1 MSDKQRIARTFAA
14 AASDYDAHA
23 VVQRHAAQ
31 QLALRAQAQW
41 PQLPAAARMLEIGCG
56 TGNLSTLLLQTYPH
70 AELLAT
76 DLAPTMVEA
85 CRQRLG
91 ADAPQVTEAL
101 QPFPPLQPMQ
111 ATPPTPRV
119 RFAVA
124 DGEHIDAHAADLVA
138 SSLVFQWFAD
148 PAAALR
154 RLALQTPRL
163 AVATLLDGT
172 FAEWRAAHTA
182 AGVDDG
188 VRSFMTE
195 ETLRALCAQLG
206 ASVVVETVH
215 EYHPDVLQFVRA
227 LKAIGAGTAR
237 PGHRPAPLQRVLRA
251 FPHGIA
257 VSYRV
262 AYVLAENTSL
272 LGRLRLLDMR
282 G

>member
-14 AASDYDAHA
+14 AAPDYDTYA

-41 PQLPAAARMLEIGCG
+41 PQLPAAARMVEIGCG
-56 TGNLSTLLLQTYPH
+56 TGNLSALLLQTYPG

-76 DLAPTMVEA
+76 DLAPAMVEA
-85 CRQRLG
+85 CRQRLN
-91 ADAPQVTEAL
+91 ADALQAAQAL
-101 QPFPPLQPMQ
+101 QPQPPLPV
-111 ATPPTPRV
+111 TPSLPRV
-119 RFAVA
+119 HFAVA
-124 DGEHIDAHAADLVA
+124 DGEQLDAHAADLVA
-138 SSLVFQWFAD
+138 SSLVFQWFSD
-148 PAAALR
+148 PAAALQ

-172 FAEWRAAHTA
+172 FAEWRAAHAA

-188 VRSFMTE
+188 VRRFMTE
-195 ETLRALCAQLG
+195 EALRALCAQSG
-206 ASVVVETVH
+206 ARVEVETVH

-272 LGRLRLLDMR
+272 LGRLRTLDVR
-282 G
+282 K

>member
-14 AASDYDAHA
+14 AAPDYDTHA

-41 PQLPAAARMLEIGCG
+41 PQLPPGARILEMGCG
-56 TGNLSTLLLQTYPH
+56 TGNLSTLLLRTYPK

-76 DLAPTMVEA
+76 DLAPAMVDA
-85 CRQRLG
+85 CRARLCSETP
-91 ADAPQVTEAL
+91 APTAVT
-101 QPFPPLQPMQ
+101 
-111 ATPPTPRV
+111 RV
-119 RFAVA
+119 RFAVL
-124 DGEHIDAHAADLVA
+124 DGEQQTGQGADLVA

-148 PAAALR
+148 PGAALA
-154 RLALQTPRL
+154 RLAAHAPRL

-172 FAEWRAAHTA
+172 FAEWRAAHAA
-182 AGVDDG
+182 AGLDDG
-188 VRSFMTE
+188 VRRFMTE
-195 ETLRALCAQLG
+195 AALHACCAPLG
-206 ASVVVETVH
+206 ARIEVETVH

-262 AYVLAENTSL
+262 AYVLAENARL
-272 LGRLRLLDMR
+272 LG
-282 G
+282 

>member
-41 PQLPAAARMLEIGCG
+41 PQLPTAARMLEIGCG
-56 TGNLSTLLLQTYPH
+56 TGNLSALLLQTYPD

-76 DLAPTMVEA
+76 DLAPAMVDA

-91 ADAPQVTEAL
+91 AEVAPSAQ
-101 QPFPPLQPMQ
+101 
-111 ATPPTPRV
+111 RV

-124 DGEHIDAHAADLVA
+124 DGEQLDGHAADLVA

-148 PAAALR
+148 PAAALQ
-154 RLALQTPRL
+154 RLAVQTPRL

-172 FAEWRAAHTA
+172 FAEWRAAHAA

-195 ETLRALCAQLG
+195 GALRALCAQTG
-206 ASVVVETVH
+206 ARVEVETVH

-262 AYVLAENTSL
+262 AYVLAENTRR
-272 LGRLRLLDMR
+272 LGR
-282 G
+282 

>member
-91 ADAPQVTEAL
+91 AEEMQPLQADPAPQ
-101 QPFPPLQPMQ
+101 
-111 ATPPTPRV
+111 RV

-124 DGEHIDAHAADLVA
+124 DGEQLDAHAADLVA

-148 PAAALR
+148 PATALQ
-154 RLALQTPRL
+154 RLAAQTPRL

-195 ETLRALCAQLG
+195 DALRALCAQTG
-206 ASVVVETVH
+206 ARVEVETVH

-282 G
+282 R

>member
-14 AASDYDAHA
+14 AARDYDAHA

-41 PQLPAAARMLEIGCG
+41 PQLPVAARMLEIGCG

-85 CRQRLG
+85 CRQRL
-91 ADAPQVTEAL
+91 QS
-101 QPFPPLQPMQ
+101 
-111 ATPPTPRV
+111 TPPTPRV

-195 ETLRALCAQLG
+195 ETLRALCAQIG
-206 ASVVVETVH
+206 ARLVVETVH

-262 AYVLAENTSL
+262 AYVMAENTSGF
-272 LGRLRLLDMR
+272 GR
-282 G
+282 

>member
-14 AASDYDAHA
+14 AARDYDAHA

-31 QLALRAQAQW
+31 QLALRAQTQW

-56 TGNLSTLLLQTYPH
+56 TGNLSTLLLQTYPA

-76 DLAPTMVEA
+76 DLAPAMVEA
-85 CRQRLG
+85 CRQRLF
-91 ADAPQVTEAL
+91 APG
-101 QPFPPLQPMQ
+101 
-111 ATPPTPRV
+111 PPTEPTPQRV

-124 DGEHIDAHAADLVA
+124 DGEQLDAHAADLVA

-148 PAAALR
+148 PAAAMQ
-154 RLALQTPRL
+154 RLAAQTPRL

-172 FAEWRAAHTA
+172 FAEWRAAHA
-182 AGVDDG
+182 AADVDDG

-195 ETLRALCAQLG
+195 EALRALCAQLG
-206 ASVVVETVH
+206 ARCEVETVH

-262 AYVLAENTSL
+262 AYVLAENTSPAK
-272 LGRLRLLDMR
+272 
-282 G
+282 